1 MRLGT
6 VFAGDKDACRQS
18 RRNLINLYIIVQ
30 EAWDSGT
37 FELSSLSWLDAKE
50 QELARLKAK
59 HLKSYGEDVKVT
71 VRKVESGVLPEG
83 GSEAE

>member
-1 MRLGT
+1 MRIGT
-6 VFAGDKDACRQS
+6 VFAGDVDGRRQS

-30 EAWDSGT
+30 EAWDTGT
-37 FELSSLSWLDAKE
+37 FERNPNWLNSQE
-50 QELARLKAK
+50 QSLARLKAK

-71 VRKVESGVLPEG
+71 VRSAEAGVLPEG